1 MGKLTLILGG
11 ARSGKSSYAER
22 LATQHGGQ
30 VFYIATAQPLD
41 GEMAERI
48 ANHQKKRPASWQT
61 LEIPGAVGALLQSR
75 MQSGTL
81 PADVILVD
89 CLTLLV
95 SNLLLAVSSG
105 VGEDLTV
112 DEEAATALVETEVAQ
127 LLEAVRSIP
136 AEWIIVSNEVGLG
149 LVPPYPLGRVY
160 RDLLGRANQ
169 RLASQAEQVIFMIA
183 GIPMHLTPLV

>member
-1 MGKLTLILGG
+1 MGKLSLILGG

-22 LATQHGGQ
+22 LALQHGGQ
-30 VFYIATAQPLD
+30 VLYVATAQSLD

-48 ANHQKKRPASWQT
+48 ANHQKNRPGHWQT
-61 LEIPGAVGALLQSR
+61 LETASAVGTALLSR
-75 MQSGTL
+75 PPQV
-81 PADVILVD
+81 DVILVD

-105 VGEDLTV
+105 TGEDLTA
-112 DEEAATALVETEVAQ
+112 DEEAAAALVETEITG
-127 LLEAVRSIP
+127 LLEAIQAIP
-136 AEWIIVSNEVGLG
+136 AEWIVVSNEVGLG

-169 RLASQAEQVIFMIA
+169 RVASKAEQVIFMIA
-183 GIPMHLTPLV
+183 GIPMRLAPLT

>member
-22 LATQHGGQ
+22 LALQHGGQ
-30 VFYIATAQPLD
+30 VLFVATAQPLD

-48 ANHQKKRPASWQT
+48 ANHQNNRPANWQT
-61 LEIPGAVGALLQSR
+61 LEIASAVGALLKSR
-75 MQSGTL
+75 TQSGTL
-81 PADVILVD
+81 QAGVILVD

-112 DEEAATALVETEVAQ
+112 DEEAATALVETEITR
-127 LLEAVRSIP
+127 LLEAVQTIP

-149 LVPPYPLGRVY
+149 LVPSYPLGRVY

-169 RLASQAEQVIFMIA
+169 HLASRADKVIFMIA
-183 GIPMHLTPLV
+183 GIPMRLSPLD

>member
-22 LATQHGGQ
+22 LALQHGGQ
-30 VFYIATAQPLD
+30 VLFVATAQPLD

-48 ANHQKKRPASWQT
+48 ANHQNNRPANWQT
-61 LEIPGAVGALLQSR
+61 LEIASAVGALLKSR
-75 MQSGTL
+75 TQSGTL
-81 PADVILVD
+81 QAGVILVD

-112 DEEAATALVETEVAQ
+112 DEEAATALVETEITR
-127 LLEAVRSIP
+127 LLEAVQTIP

-169 RLASQAEQVIFMIA
+169 RVASRADQVIFMIA
-183 GIPMHLTPLV
+183 GIPMRLSPLD

>member
-22 LATQHGGQ
+22 LAAQHGGP
-30 VFYIATAQPLD
+30 VLYVATAQPLD

-48 ANHQKKRPASWQT
+48 ANHQSNRPAHWQT
-61 LEIPGAVGALLQSR
+61 LEIPSAVGASLVDKTKSKALL
-75 MQSGTL
+75 
-81 PADVILVD
+81 ADVILVD

-95 SNLLLAVSSG
+95 SNLLLAVSTG
-105 VGEDLTV
+105 TDEDLTV
-112 DEEAATALVETEVAQ
+112 DEEAATALVETEITQ
-127 LLEAVRSIP
+127 LLDTVRAIP
-136 AEWIIVSNEVGLG
+136 AEWILVSNEVGLG

-169 RLASQAEQVIFMIA
+169 RCASQADQVIFMIA
-183 GIPMHLTPLV
+183 GIPMRLAPV